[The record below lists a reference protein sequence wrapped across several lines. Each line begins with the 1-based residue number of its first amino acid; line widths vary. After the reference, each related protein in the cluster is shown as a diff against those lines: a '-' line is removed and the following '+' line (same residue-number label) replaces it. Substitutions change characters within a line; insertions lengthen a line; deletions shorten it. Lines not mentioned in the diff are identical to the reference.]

1 LVRKSD
7 ADVCMK
13 SLAGILFT
21 YGHAL
26 DWDKV
31 NGLQESAKTTLT
43 NLPPYPW
50 DYSAGILW
58 DEPRSSA
65 EQRNRK
71 NIRHELLG
79 TVALTHNGID
89 FTWRNLLK
97 PSEMPWIK
105 DHKLEEQVV
114 FPGAGYMAIAIEA
127 VMQVKDA
134 KARANELAFEF
145 RNVNI
150 SAALNVPDEND
161 PASRDLELHTTMWP
175 RRISGAS
182 SSVDWCDFA
191 ISSWAA
197 GKTTTHCTGSIR
209 ITLPVGRTG
218 DESVTVTNTDHFDDW
233 PASRWYKQWHE
244 EGFCFGP
251 MFQSLKRFKTDNG
264 QRRQEA
270 IGITKLEAP
279 EAAAGGSVYPVHP
292 IVIDS
297 AIQAA
302 IWSTTAGKLRTLKAW
317 FPVFIP
323 ECTIQPAH
331 GGESDAEAEIHVR
344 SEETG
349 FSSRKMS
356 ATLRDARGAPV
367 VDFKDARISLFTGK
381 KVEQRA
387 TDDPLAK
394 YMERQPMLR
403 INWKPDIL
411 RLGSDVESQLKQ
423 YVATFVSQQREDLLD
438 DESLVVMGAMLDL
451 AGHKNPRMRV
461 LELGGDAFGYKA
473 KEWLNMLDADTAF
486 SRCKAWVA
494 GDVDETG
501 EPSIQDGAEGPFEV
515 LLIPKHTTSKHFWNQ
530 NPKCISSLVSEQGVV
545 ITRKSEAAVD
555 ALQSASFLVLDLGRQ
570 VLLAVREQQLS
581 GLQGRNVYVVV
592 SSRVAPT
599 QAYVDDIDLL

>member
-1 LVRKSD
+1 
-7 ADVCMK
+7 MK
-13 SLAGILFT
+13 SLAGTLFT
-21 YGHAL
+21 YGHTL
-26 DWDKV
+26 DWANV
-31 NGLQESAKTTLT
+31 NGLSKSGEGVTTLT
-43 NLPPYPW
+43 SIPPYPW

-58 DEPRSSA
+58 NEPRSSA

-89 FTWRNLLK
+89 YTWRNLLR

-134 KARANELAFEF
+134 KASAPELAFEF

-161 PASRDLELHTTMWP
+161 AAAKDLELHTTMWP
-175 RRISGAS
+175 RRISGAN

-191 ISSWAA
+191 ISSWVA

-209 ITLPVGRTG
+209 ITLPVGKTG
-218 DESVTVTNTDHFDDW
+218 HEGVEVTNTGHFDNW
-233 PASRWYKQWHE
+233 PASRWYKKWAE

-251 MFQSLKRFKTDNG
+251 NFQSLTRFKTDHG
-264 QRRQEA
+264 QRRREA

-279 EAAAGGSVYPVHP
+279 EAALGGSVYPVHP
-292 IVIDS
+292 IVIDA

-302 IWSTTAGKLRTLKAW
+302 IWSTTAGQLRTLKAW

-323 ECTIQPAH
+323 ECTIQPVHA
-331 GGESDAEAEIHVR
+331 EPDTEAEIHVR

-356 ATLRDARGAPV
+356 ATLRDANGVPV
-367 VDFKDARISLFTGK
+367 VDFRDARISLYTGK
-381 KVEQRA
+381 RVEQSV

-403 INWKPDIL
+403 VNWKPDIL
-411 RLGSDVESQLKQ
+411 RLGSEVENQLKQ
-423 YVATFVSQQREDLLD
+423 YVAMFIEQQREDLLD
-438 DESLVVMGAMLDL
+438 DESLVVIGALLDL

-461 LELGGDAFGYKA
+461 LELGGDVFGYKA
-473 KEWLNMLDADTAF
+473 KEWLNMLDADTGF

-494 GDVDETG
+494 GEVGKSG
-501 EPSIQDGAEGPFEV
+501 EPVIQDGTEGPFEV
-515 LLIPKHTTSKHFWNQ
+515 LLIPKVRFSRTDD
-530 NPKCISSLVSEQGVV
+530 LVKG
-545 ITRKSEAAVD
+545 
-555 ALQSASFLVLDLGRQ
+555 
-570 VLLAVREQQLS
+570 
-581 GLQGRNVYVVV
+581 
-592 SSRVAPT
+592 
-599 QAYVDDIDLL
+599 